1 MLDQNLKNQ
10 VAEYFKLL
18 EKEVLISVDLD
29 DSENSKDLKKFL
41 DDLRGL
47 SDKIKIEEGDL
58 KFKPSFSL
66 SSDSASGITFAGIP
80 LGHEFESFILAILQV
95 GGRPPKIDD
104 KTRERIMAIDE
115 EMNFETIVSLS
126 CHNCPEV
133 VQALNIMAVLNP
145 KISHTMVDGSAFT
158 DYVED
163 LGILAV
169 PTTYAK
175 GEVFNSG
182 KISLEEILN
191 KIKKEEVDLKLE
203 EKPLYDCLVIG
214 GGPSGATAAIYAARK
229 GIRTALVAK
238 EFGGQVKETLGI
250 ENITGIEYTE
260 GPKYMEDVKAHL
272 DKYKVEVIEGLSV
285 TRIENGEEIKILTDK
300 GNLFAK
306 TLVIATGAK
315 WRLIGVPGEIE
326 FRNKGVAYCTHC
338 DGPLFKG
345 KKVTVIGGGNSG
357 IEAAI
362 DLASLAKEVLVL
374 EFLPELK
381 ADKVL
386 QDKLREFKNVK
397 IVTNAETEAL
407 SGEKV
412 LEKIS
417 YKDRLS
423 GQVIEEDTDG
433 CFIQVGLVP
442 MTEWLDHVKKNPRG
456 EIIVN
461 EFGATNLE
469 GIYGA
474 GDCTNSAFKQIVIAE
489 GSGATA
495 ALGAYNYLMTK
506 GN

>member
-95 GGRPPKIDD
+95 GGRPPKIDQ

-238 EFGGQVKETLGI
+238 KFGGQVKETLGI

-285 TRIENGEEIKILTDK
+285 TGIENGEEIKILTDK

-362 DLASLAKEVLVL
+362 DLASLAKE
-374 EFLPELK
+374 
-381 ADKVL
+381 D
-386 QDKLREFKNVK
+386 
-397 IVTNAETEAL
+397 
-407 SGEKV
+407 
-412 LEKIS
+412 
-417 YKDRLS
+417 
-423 GQVIEEDTDG
+423 
-433 CFIQVGLVP
+433 
-442 MTEWLDHVKKNPRG
+442 
-456 EIIVN
+456 
-461 EFGATNLE
+461 
-469 GIYGA
+469 
-474 GDCTNSAFKQIVIAE
+474 
-489 GSGATA
+489 
-495 ALGAYNYLMTK
+495 
-506 GN
+506 